1 MDSGPELQQQSQ
13 PDLSWIMGMPEKIKI
28 LGKTFNVMVL
38 APGQDEEVNGW
49 MKLDKQQIWVR
60 ILEAKEQ
67 VQDTMLHETIHAV
80 DESLCI
86 GMREKQV
93 FALAAGLLA
102 VLKDNPEL
110 ANWLLS

>member
-1 MDSGPELQQQSQ
+1 MDSGSEKQEIPQ
-13 PDLSWIMGMPEKIKI
+13 PDLSWIMDMPDKLKI
-28 LGKTFNVMVL
+28 LGKSFSVMVL

-60 ILEAKEQ
+60 LLEAKEQ

-80 DESLCI
+80 DESLSL
-86 GMREKQV
+86 GMKEKQV

-102 VLKDNPEL
+102 VFKDNPQL
-110 ANWLLS
+110 ISWLTS